1 MYSYFESLINPYPD
15 GVPKQPPNTML
26 AFVWHYTKSS
36 WKVLAAMTLLV
47 ALISAMEVALFG
59 FLGNI
64 VDWLSE
70 ANRETFL
77 QDERFTLIAMLVFV
91 LVVMPV
97 FGLLHSLVLHQSIL
111 GNYGM
116 IMRWQ
121 MHKYLL
127 RQSLSF
133 FSDEFAGR
141 VATKVMQ
148 TSLAVRDAAITIL
161 NVMVY
166 VVVYFFGAMVLAASF
181 HWGLMLPFAIWL
193 CAYVVMLRYFL
204 PRMSSIA
211 KDQADARSL
220 MTGRVVDSYTNIT
233 TVKLFA
239 HTDREE
245 TYAKDAMHGFLRTV
259 HPQMRLS
266 TNLEMCIDI
275 LNHMLL
281 AGAAVVGILL
291 WTNSL
296 VGVGAVAVA
305 VGLVLRMNGM
315 AHWVT
320 WELARLFE
328 ALGVIQDGMNM
339 LSKAQNI
346 LDKPDASDLD
356 ANGKPIIFEDVC
368 FTYGGEGSVMDCLSL
383 TIQPGEK
390 IGLVGRSGAG
400 KTTLTN
406 ILLRF
411 YDVEGGAVKIGDQNV
426 VDVKQDSLRANIGMV
441 TQDTSLLHRTIRE
454 NIAYSKPKATDEEII
469 EAATKANAWEFIQ
482 ALVDNQGNVG
492 LDAQV
497 GERGVKLSGG
507 QRQRIA
513 ISRIFL
519 KDAPILVLDEATS
532 ALDSEV
538 EAAIQESLF
547 KLMEGKTVIAIAHR
561 LSTIAQLDRLVVM
574 DQGSILENGTHDE
587 LVAAG
592 GIYADLWSR
601 QSGGFLSVDEV
612 TDADGSVAAE

>member
-15 GVPKQPPNTML
+15 DVPKQAPNTML
-26 AFVWHYTKSS
+26 AFFWHYTRPA
-36 WKVLAAMTLLV
+36 WKYLAVMTVLIT
-47 ALISAMEVALFG
+47 LISAMEVALFG

-77 QDERFTLIAMLVFV
+77 VDEGYTLAIMLGFV
-91 LVVMPV
+91 LVVMPIV
-97 FGLLHSLVLHQSIL
+97 GFFHSVILHQSIL

-127 RQSLSF
+127 RQSMAF

-141 VATKVMQ
+141 VSTKVMQ
-148 TSLAVRDAAITIL
+148 TSLAVRDATITIL

-166 VVVYFFGAMVLAASF
+166 VSVYFIGAMILAASF
-181 HWGLMLPFAIWL
+181 HLGLMLPFAVWL
-193 CAYVVMLRYFL
+193 VLYLLMLRYFL
-204 PRMSSIA
+204 PRMSDIA
-211 KDQADARSL
+211 KEQADARSL

-245 TYAKDAMHGFLRTV
+245 AYAKDAMDGFLQTV

-266 TNLEMCIDI
+266 TSLEICIKI
-275 LNHMLL
+275 LNNLLL
-281 AGAAVVGILL
+281 AGAAMTGIML
-291 WTNSL
+291 WTSNS

-305 VGLVLRMNGM
+305 IGLVLRMNGM
-315 AHWVT
+315 AYWVT

-346 LDKPDASDLD
+346 QDKPDAVELD
-356 ANGKPIIFEDVC
+356 ADNKPILFENIH
-368 FTYGGEGSVMDCLSL
+368 FTYGGEGSVMEKLSL
-383 TIQPGEK
+383 TINPGEK

-411 YDVEGGAVKIGDQNV
+411 YDVEGGVVKIGDQNI
-426 VDVKQDSLRANIGMV
+426 VDVKQDSLRENIGMV

-454 NIAYSKPKATDEEII
+454 NIAYSKPNATDEEII
-469 EAATKANAWEFIQ
+469 EAATKANAWSFIET
-482 ALVDNQGNVG
+482 LVDNKGDVG

-513 ISRIFL
+513 IARIFL

-574 DQGSILENGTHDE
+574 DDGAIIENGSHDE
-587 LVAAG
+587 LVAQG
-592 GIYADLWSR
+592 GVYANLWSR
-601 QSGGFLSVDEV
+601 QSGGFLSVD
-612 TDADGSVAAE
+612 DKDKSVAAE